1 MAGGP
6 LALLAVWLRGLRV
19 ASFAAWAALC
29 CALPLP
35 GVSGVVNSVAGL
47 VYGTLGGTLV
57 FTAVA
62 TLGAVATFLVG
73 RSALRERVARA
84 TARWRPQIRA
94 LDMAVEQD
102 AFKIIVL
109 LVSEATRAVALRA
122 FADAALRS
130 ASRRLSL
137 LACRHCSCRS
147 RRYPWA
153 CTRPPPPRACCLAR
167 CRLRMLA
174 S

>member
-6 LALLAVWLRGLRV
+6 LSLLAVWLRGLRC

-29 CALPLP
+29 CALPVP
-35 GVSGVVNSVAGL
+35 GVQGVVNSVAGL
-47 VYGTLGGTLV
+47 VYGTLSGTLV

-94 LDMAVEQD
+94 LDLAVEQD

-109 LVSEATRAVALRA
+109 LVRDTAYVVAL
-122 FADAALRS
+122 
-130 ASRRLSL
+130 
-137 LACRHCSCRS
+137 
-147 RRYPWA
+147 
-153 CTRPPPPRACCLAR
+153 
-167 CRLRMLA
+167 
-174 S
+174 

>member
-6 LALLAVWLRGLRV
+6 LSLLAVWLRGLRF

-29 CALPLP
+29 CALPVP
-35 GVSGVVNSVAGL
+35 GVQGVVNSVAGL
-47 VYGTLGGTLV
+47 VYGTLSGTLV

-94 LDMAVEQD
+94 LDLAVEQD

-109 LVSEATRAVALRA
+109 LVRDTAYVVAL
-122 FADAALRS
+122 
-130 ASRRLSL
+130 
-137 LACRHCSCRS
+137 
-147 RRYPWA
+147 
-153 CTRPPPPRACCLAR
+153 
-167 CRLRMLA
+167 
-174 S
+174 